1 MKGCSS
7 TWGGRKKV
15 GPEGDGHGMQAEE
28 ANEGGWPAVSVL
40 SKSKRSFGKCCRRGG
55 VFPEELWRTIC
66 IQSHRN
72 EARNN

>member
-15 GPEGDGHGMQAEE
+15 GPKGDGHGMQAEE

-40 SKSKRSFGKCCRRGG
+40 SKSK
-55 VFPEELWRTIC
+55 
-66 IQSHRN
+66 
-72 EARNN
+72 